1 MSASAHSTARAAHSA
16 TDLIST
22 GEVCRI
28 LAIHPNTVRL
38 WAETGQLTAYRLGSG
53 HRRFSRA
60 EVLAYAYGEPELEKK
75 NVVIL
80 YGRTST
86 AKQRADLE
94 RQMERLRDHAKEQY
108 PGHELIEF
116 QDLGSGMNLQRKAL
130 VQLLS

>member
-1 MSASAHSTARAAHSA
+1 MNKMTASAHSRGPAARSA

-38 WAETGQLTAYRLGSG
+38 WCQTGQLTAYRLGSG

-60 EVLAYAYGEPELEKK
+60 EVLAYAYGEAELEKK

-94 RQMERLRDHAKEQY
+94 RQMERLRDYAKEEY
-108 PGHELIEF
+108 PGQEVVEF
-116 QDLGSGMNLQRKAL
+116 QDLGRE
-130 VQLLS
+130 